1 MKKPQ
6 GTNGTLK
13 PKKLENDLYK
23 ELRERQIQAAL
34 RKKEGGK
41 KILGKTR
48 KSFAETIKRV
58 SEEE

>member
-41 KILGKTR
+41 KNIR
-48 KSFAETIKRV
+48 KN
-58 SEEE
+58 